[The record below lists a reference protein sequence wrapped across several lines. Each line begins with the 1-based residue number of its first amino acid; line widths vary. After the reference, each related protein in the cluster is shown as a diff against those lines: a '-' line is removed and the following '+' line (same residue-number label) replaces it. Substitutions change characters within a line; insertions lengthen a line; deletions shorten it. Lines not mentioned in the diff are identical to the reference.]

1 MLRVT
6 HTVPD
11 GGLFLWCDLH
21 DGTDTNRFVRTALTE
36 HVAYVP
42 GYAFMMD
49 ITKPQ
54 SSLRL
59 NYSALPAEKLEEGVR
74 RLGGLLKQR

>member
-1 MLRVT
+1 MT
-6 HTVPD
+6 HTTPD
-11 GGLFLWCDLH
+11 GGLFLWCDLN
-21 DGTDTNRFVRTALTE
+21 DDTDTNVFIRTALTE

-42 GYAFMMD
+42 GYAFMVD

-59 NYSALPAEKLEEGVR
+59 NYSALPAEKLTEGIR
-74 RLGGLLKQR
+74 RLGKLLEQR